1 MLSAQPTM
9 ARGLEFIRRES
20 SAVFLPKT
28 ASAMEELGV
37 PASLVEDIVLR
48 HLYTRGSSSLREM
61 GKTLKLARGLL
72 QDIVQR
78 MRLQP
83 VFDIVS
89 ANGSDATIGLSAVGR
104 ELAAKRFL
112 VSHYAGPVPVPLTAY
127 AQAVRLQN
135 TRVAVDRAT
144 LRAALADLVVTD
156 RFLDELGP
164 AIVSQRSIFL
174 YGPTGNGKTS
184 ILTRL
189 ARIHQDTVVIPH
201 AVEVDGQ
208 VIVVF
213 DPSVHHPVEEQVDGL
228 DPRWVVCRR
237 PCVMVGGELEP
248 SMLELQLEKTTRI
261 YAAPVQMRANNGTL
275 VIDDFGRQAV
285 SPMFLLNRWIVPLDR
300 RVDYLTLRQGLKFQ
314 VPFELAVVFATNID
328 PNELADEAFMRR
340 IPNKIFMDAVDDEG
354 FDRIFA
360 QLMKARKLT
369 CSAETPAFLRRLCY
383 ELGGGLKA
391 CQPADVIDVLIS
403 ISEFEGSY
411 PAVTPENLSRA
422 ARLYFTKP
430 KAD

>member
-1 MLSAQPTM
+1 MLN
-9 ARGLEFIRRES
+9 ARTAMVKGLEHAPRDSRL
-20 SAVFLPKT
+20 VFLPK
-28 ASAMEELGV
+28 APGKHEDMDV
-37 PASLVEDIVLR
+37 PVSLIEDIVLR
-48 HLYTRGSSSLREM
+48 YLYTRGTGSLKEVSKAIRLPFPVM
-61 GKTLKLARGLL
+61 HDLF
-72 QDIVQR
+72 QR
-78 MRLQP
+78 MRQQQM
-83 VFDIVS
+83 FEITRMEGNDYIF
-89 ANGSDATIGLSAVGR
+89 TLSGIGR
-104 ELAAKRFL
+104 EHASKRFL
-112 VSHYAGPVPVPLTAY
+112 VSHYCGPVPVSLKAY
-127 AQAVRLQN
+127 NAAVRSQN

-164 AIVSQRSIFL
+164 AIVSQKSIFL

-184 ILTRL
+184 IVTRL

-208 VIVVF
+208 VIVLF
-213 DPSVHHPVEEQVDGL
+213 DPAVHHPVDEQLEGL

-237 PCVMVGGELEP
+237 PCIVVGGELEP

-275 VIDDFGRQAV
+275 VIDDFGRQIV

-300 RVDYLTLRQGLKFQ
+300 RVDYLALSYGLKFQ
-314 VPFELAVVFATNID
+314 VPFELAVVFATNLD
-328 PNELADEAFMRR
+328 PGDLADEAFLRR
-340 IPNKIFMDAVDDEG
+340 IPNKIFVDAVDDEV
-354 FDRIFA
+354 FDRIAA

-369 CSAETPAFLRRLCY
+369 CSAEASAFLRNLCR
-383 ELGGGLKA
+383 ELGGELRA
-391 CQPADVIDVLIS
+391 CQPSDILDILIA

-422 ARLYFTKP
+422 ARLYFTRP
-430 KAD
+430 KVE